1 MIIVSILLLCTTLFL
16 SFKYIE
22 VKQKQKQMADM
33 LEQMK
38 STLLGGTVD
47 RLTGHSEEVHAF
59 NQFIEQQQTQQEQ
72 MMRMTEIVAQKG
84 AHLVDQGEYAAE
96 KADVVRAAID
106 EVGKGLKH
114 QLNMTLESAESVEQ
128 MAVAIETMSIQANE
142 ISEQSNSTLALT
154 ESGNEMIRESM
165 RQMDQFNGTI
175 NTTFEAISNL
185 GDKSNEI
192 GNIVRVITDIS
203 EQINLLALNAAI
215 EAARAGEHGK
225 GFAVV
230 ADEVRKLAEQSR
242 QSAAEVS
249 SIVRN
254 IQSETATVVTS
265 MDQGT
270 KEFSKTNE
278 IILQIGAMFERIVET
293 TKVIAQSNESSSA
306 NAEELAASAQQLLAT
321 MQEIAFISRESDE
334 MFDELMEISDDELN
348 TMASLLTETKSLL
361 QLKETM
367 TA

>member
-1 MIIVSILLLCTTLFL
+1 MTIVAIILLCITLFL

-22 VKQKQKQMADM
+22 VKRKQM
-33 LEQMK
+33 QMTEILQQMNVVL
-38 STLLGGTVD
+38 SGQQVD
-47 RLTGHSEEVHAF
+47 RLNGTSEEAVTF
-59 NQFIEQQQTQQEQ
+59 NQFIDQQHTKNEKIVQITSTIAEKGTQ
-72 MMRMTEIVAQKG
+72 
-84 AHLVDQGEYAAE
+84 LVDQGEYAAE
-96 KADVVRAAID
+96 KADIVRAAID
-106 EVGKGLKH
+106 EVGKGLKY
-114 QLNMTLESAESVEQ
+114 QLNMTLESTESVEQ
-128 MAVAIETMSIQANE
+128 MTAAIEMMSIQANE

-154 ESGNEMIRESM
+154 ESGNDMIRNSIK
-165 RQMDQFNGTI
+165 QMNQFNSTI

-278 IILQIGAMFERIVET
+278 IIFQIGAMFERIVET

-334 MFDELMEISDDELN
+334 MFEELMEISDDELR
-348 TMASLLTETKSLL
+348 TMASLLAETKSLL
-361 QLKETM
+361 QLKESI
-367 TA
+367 AV

>member
-1 MIIVSILLLCTTLFL
+1 
-16 SFKYIE
+16 
-22 VKQKQKQMADM
+22 MADM

-165 RQMDQFNGTI
+165 RQMDQFNGTV

>member
-1 MIIVSILLLCTTLFL
+1 MTIVAIILLCTTLFL

-22 VKQKQKQMADM
+22 VKRKQTQMAEM
-33 LEQMK
+33 LGKMNIALSGERIEHL
-38 STLLGGTVD
+38 SGD
-47 RLTGHSEEVHAF
+47 DEEVVAF
-59 NQFIEQQQTQQEQ
+59 NRLINQQHTKNEKIVHMTTAIAETGTQ
-72 MMRMTEIVAQKG
+72 
-84 AHLVDQGEYAAE
+84 LVEQGEYAAE
-96 KADVVRAAID
+96 KADIVRAAID

-128 MAVAIETMSIQANE
+128 MTAAIETMSIQANE

-154 ESGNEMIRESM
+154 ESGNDMIRESM
-165 RQMDQFNGTI
+165 RQMGQFNSTV

-242 QSAAEVS
+242 KSAAEVS

-293 TKVIAQSNESSSA
+293 TKIIAHSNESSSA

-334 MFDELMEISDDELN
+334 MFEELMEISDDELK
-348 TMASLLTETKSLL
+348 TMASLLAETKSLL
-361 QLKETM
+361 QLKE
-367 TA
+367 AIAV